1 MTITIHKIADYKTAL
16 IVNFLRGVEGSI
28 PAPYY
33 DRAPRNSLNE
43 YQNVTIGDGIN
54 VDWGNSDHLRLV
66 LSQLGLVASSTLVEA
81 NRRIAAGLP
90 AETLAEKTQRLNG
103 MVTAFQQVMRNNRP
117 PDGANNVSANNQ
129 HLQTD
134 LNNLSALFGGGAF
147 QVTQQQSEAIIRQII
162 DGVNIPGFIVDNGKQ
177 ARLDANIG
185 STLDHDSKEY
195 EALMSLFYNA
205 EGAVKKNGNL
215 AVAIRNGNRAE
226 AWYEI
231 RFNTNRRAL
240 TAPTNISAGIANRRY
255 KESDLFGLYGDSS
268 EPGYHALNEAKDVY
282 RMFTLNRDNI
292 FKYEGLYS
300 PTGTNAGSTAIR
312 DQLGYAYETIRND
325 LAAGTASKPN
335 TDIAKA
341 YAAWAAKGYDRDPTK
356 LFLGDP
362 GRGNTVDATQYTF
375 PATPGLGVEIDSNDI
390 VLAGDSGTFGLEGY
404 MLVGGMGN
412 DLLIG
417 GAGRDYL
424 YGGAGDDIMAGGD
437 GDDIYRLDGGGHDT
451 IEDKVG
457 TNKVIL
463 NGKVL
468 FSFVSSDGIN
478 YLSEDGAFTGI
489 RNNGDFIVTDKSD
502 TNIQVTLN
510 QDFQSGDF
518 GIILKDAPTDQAP
531 TTNVVLPYYQV
542 INDPNHQ
549 VTSEYYYQGTTDNDL
564 ITIVGEVGIV
574 MAMQG
579 GNDTINGSSG
589 ADILS
594 AGDGN
599 NLITGGGQAAVASD
613 SNAHEILSA
622 GNGNNRIFANT
633 QVDLA
638 TALANQKTA
647 VATGQQGAFIDVG
660 DGDNLIVGGN
670 DNDVV
675 FVGTG
680 DNTVVLG
687 NGTNIFVGGINVS
700 YVWYVWSASNN
711 QFLGVDANS
720 PSFDVPANYQGNS
733 WNNVPLSDS
742 SGIDAWHGYPS
753 TITQGTETGTPLG
766 TGNAM
771 IFGGKGDNT

>member
-1 MTITIHKIADYKTAL
+1 MQTHTANYLIEVFTLIT
-16 IVNFLRGVEGSI
+16 RSEGSRND
-28 PAPYY
+28 PYF
-33 DRAPRNSLNE
+33 DSVNK
-43 YQNVTIGDGIN
+43 VTIGYGIN
-54 VDWGNSDHLRLV
+54 LEVSDYLRIV
-66 LSQLGLVASSTLVEA
+66 LQTIGLFDGKTNTE
-81 NRRIAAGLP
+81 IAAI
-90 AETLAEKTQRLNG
+90 
-103 MVTAFQQVMRNNRP
+103 QQTFTNAINST
-117 PDGANNVSANNQ
+117 PDGNNSVLLSK
-129 HLQTD
+129 
-134 LNNLSALFGGGAF
+134 LNAAAQQYGLTSFTINEAQATAAFYVILLGATIGG
-147 QVTQQQSEAIIRQII
+147 QVIA
-162 DGVNIPGFIVDNGKQ
+162 GKQ
-177 ARLDANIG
+177 ARLDAILGNTATHT
-185 STLDHDSKEY
+185 TLSHDSKEY
-195 EALMSLFYNA
+195 VAVMSMFYNV
-205 EGAVKKNGNL
+205 ESLVTKGSKL
-215 AVAIRNGNRAE
+215 ATAIIDGNRAE

-231 RFNTNRRAL
+231 RYGSNRDGGHA
-240 TAPTNISAGIANRRY
+240 SRRY
-255 KESDLFGLYGDSS
+255 SEAAEFGLYDNATA
-268 EPGYHALNEAKDVY
+268 PGSVESRSVY
-282 RMFTLNRDNI
+282 RMFTAHRDDSL
-292 FKYEGLYS
+292 FYENQYP
-300 PTGTNAGSTAIR
+300 PTGTSNTIKA
-312 DQLGYAYETIRND
+312 QLGYAFSTI
-325 LAAGTASKPN
+325 LGEIAGNSNA
-335 TDIAKA
+335 DIAKA
-341 YAAWAAKGYDRDPTK
+341 YAAWAAKGYDLNPTK

-362 GRGNTVDATQYTF
+362 GRGTTVDATQYTF

-437 GDDIYRLDGGGHDT
+437 GDDIYRLGGGGHDT

-599 NLITGGGQAAVASD
+599 NLITGGGQALVASD
-613 SNAHEILSA
+613 WNAHEILLA
-622 GNGNNRIFANT
+622 GNGNNRIYANT

-647 VATGQQGAFIDVG
+647 AATGQQGAFIGVG

-687 NGTNIFVGGINVS
+687 NGTNIFVGGIADGAFKGDCLLSGDFTVTDIVTNDQVTLNQNFQS
-700 YVWYVWSASNN
+700 GDFGPGWGAGSASNDFEWKM
-711 QFLGVDANS
+711 QA
-720 PSFDVPANYQGNS
+720 
-733 WNNVPLSDS
+733 
-742 SGIDAWHGYPS
+742 
-753 TITQGTETGTPLG
+753 
-766 TGNAM
+766 
-771 IFGGKGDNT
+771 